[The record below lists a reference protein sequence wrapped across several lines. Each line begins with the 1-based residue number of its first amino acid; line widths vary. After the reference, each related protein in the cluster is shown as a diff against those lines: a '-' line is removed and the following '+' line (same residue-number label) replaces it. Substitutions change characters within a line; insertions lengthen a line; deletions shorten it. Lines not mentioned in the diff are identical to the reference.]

1 MPCAFRMA
9 WTPSSSVSRRR
20 AMKEAMCPPASAYD
34 QRHGRSI
41 HIVRHLIES
50 DYITLAENEEL
61 MVQFTA
67 NLGEH
72 VDNRLKPGFA
82 AFRQGS

>member
-1 MPCAFRMA
+1 MRLPHGLNALLLREQA
-9 WTPSSSVSRRR
+9 PSYERGHV
-20 AMKEAMCPPASAYD
+20 PARAYD

-50 DYITLAENEEL
+50 DHITLAENEEL